1 MWFQYIVRQPGLGNY
16 YMVIKNINPNQKK
29 LGPLKHDS
37 ISEFSVL
44 NSLLPVDDPEKAYPL
59 R

>member
-16 YMVIKNINPNQKK
+16 YIVIKNINPNQKK
-29 LGPLKHDS
+29 LSPQKMIL
-37 ISEFSVL
+37 FL
-44 NSLLPVDDPEKAYPL
+44 NFLFFNSLLSVDDREKAYPL

>member
-16 YMVIKNINPNQKK
+16 YIVVKNITPNQKK
-29 LGPLKHDS
+29 LRPPKDDS
-37 ISEFSVL
+37 ISEFSVFS
-44 NSLLPVDDPEKAYPL
+44 SLLPVDDPEKAYPL